1 MTYSRN
7 TLISKFTPLVPI
19 SSQFRL
25 YILGEFVKNRTHRFQ
40 CFTANDVII
49 KRVYCCWSHATQM
62 TSCATNTGGLLWRSE
77 GHLVPRVSVLSLLH
91 YCWETFHTFIALV
104 VLWGSALSECF
115 EASWC
120 FRHSFLFLQGVELV
134 LLMRIPSESILV
146 VVI

>member
-62 TSCATNTGGLLWRSE
+62 TSCATNTGGLLRRSE

-104 VLWGSALSECF
+104 VLWDLHYQNALRQAGVFGILFYFFKEL
-115 EASWC
+115 SWYC
-120 FRHSFLFLQGVELV
+120 SCAFLAKAFW
-134 LLMRIPSESILV
+134 
-146 VVI
+146 